1 MARRRQYSNTKG
13 KRAALRHIE
22 EAREFTEEIGGS
34 DLDVKK
40 YFFSLSDIELAPI
53 LSEYGEDFG
62 SKAEDYARETLPKW
76 KSGNREMS
84 GIVCKR
90 LFGLLPPRMPLKKKY
105 ELAENIW
112 KHFGPSSDNSYQ
124 IGPNTPIS
132 SVEKLIFSKLVEVVT
147 EYSIPENVHNR
158 FSWLSD
164 GDVKAKEDLLNYFR
178 QLEKTLLS
186 EKINSE
192 LPILEELIKIIK
204 DIKNFKPDLIL
215 AVGGGAV
222 IDYAKIANVVDV
234 RSDLADLIV
243 NYSYPFK
250 EKYTKLAVIPTT
262 AGSGAEVT
270 SNAVIYVD
278 GIKHSFESEL
288 LIPDNFFL
296 IPEFLISAPNKIKA
310 SAGFDAIAQALESL
324 VSKKSND
331 QSVEYASNSLRVS
344 INSYVSFLNEPNLK
358 NATEM
363 SIASNL
369 AGKAISIS
377 KTTAPHAASYPFTS
391 LFNISHG
398 HAVGL
403 FFESF
408 FKFNFDNLNR
418 SETSFDLKK
427 RFDLIFDLFGV
438 KSINDF
444 NSKITLIKQQ
454 AKLEDNL
461 ETLDIDI
468 RQSSEKIIK
477 GINLLRLGNNPVKID
492 GKDIFNIISRNI

>member
-1 MARRRQYSNTKG
+1 MINSIEDLKKFIKDTNFKKIFLLCG
-13 KRAALRHIE
+13 KKSFVTSGA
-22 EAREFTEEIGGS
+22 EI
-34 DLDVKK
+34 
-40 YFFSLSDIELAPI
+40 FF
-53 LSEYGEDFG
+53 
-62 SKAEDYARETLPKW
+62 K
-76 KSGNREMS
+76 
-84 GIVCKR
+84 
-90 LFGLLPPRMPLKKKY
+90 GLLNDK
-105 ELAENIW
+105 E
-112 KHFGPSSDNSYQ
+112 
-124 IGPNTPIS
+124 T
-132 SVEKLIFSKLVEVVT
+132 KLFYKNL
-147 EYSIPENVHNR
+147 
-158 FSWLSD
+158 
-164 GDVKAKEDLLNYFR
+164 
-178 QLEKTLLS
+178 
-186 EKINSE
+186 E
-192 LPILEELIKIIK
+192 LPVLEELINIINAIK
-204 DIKNFKPDLIL
+204 DFKPDLIL

-234 RSDLADLIV
+234 RDDLADLIV

-250 EKYTKLAVIPTT
+250 KKYTKLAVIPTT

-278 GIKHSFESEL
+278 GIKHSFESEIL
-288 LIPDNFFL
+288 LPDNFFL

-310 SAGFDAIAQALESL
+310 SSGFDAIAQALESL

-331 QSVEYASNSLRVS
+331 QSVEYALKSLRIS
-344 INSYVSFLNEPNLK
+344 TNSYISFLNEPNLK

-427 RFDLIFDLFGV
+427 RFDLIFDLFAV
-438 KSINDF
+438 KNINDF

-461 ETLDIDI
+461 ETLNIDI
-468 RQSSEKIIK
+468 KQSSEKIIK

-492 GKDIFNIISRNI
+492 GKDIFNIISKNI